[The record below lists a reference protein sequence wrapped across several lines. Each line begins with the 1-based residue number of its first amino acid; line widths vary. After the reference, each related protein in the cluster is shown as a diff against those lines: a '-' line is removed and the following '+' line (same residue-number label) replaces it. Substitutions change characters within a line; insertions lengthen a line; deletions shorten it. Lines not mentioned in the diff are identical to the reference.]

1 MNIVIYKLKTKTSRT
16 LILFL
21 LRIPMFKHLLSSL
34 IIKKVFKTFS
44 THMKPTQLSLLFI
57 LSIVLTAIF

>member
-1 MNIVIYKLKTKTSRT
+1 
-16 LILFL
+16 
-21 LRIPMFKHLLSSL
+21 MFKHLLSSL